1 MPFMRFP
8 AFTARSL
15 FTGLVLALCA
25 GTALPQSSTLYT
37 VEIIV
42 FRNAGDE
49 GALPA
54 NAVLPTMM
62 DDGIQVTPAT
72 PGKLNTAARKLG
84 SSGDFKVLA
93 RAAWTQGPTVYNS
106 RIGVSAAQLGIANG
120 IAGKICL
127 EKGTYLNLRLDLT
140 VEDGGR
146 RYRLSEVRPV
156 KPNEINYFD
165 HPAIGV
171 LAIVSPA
178 SGN

>member
-1 MPFMRFP
+1 MRFT
-8 AFTARSL
+8 ASAARSL
-15 FTGLVLALCA
+15 LAGLVLALSA
-25 GTALPQSSTLYT
+25 ATALPQTTSLYT

-49 GALPA
+49 GALPP
-54 NAVLPTMM
+54 NAVLPTVL
-62 DDGIQVTPAT
+62 DDGIEVTPAT
-72 PGKLNTAARKLG
+72 PARLNTAARKLE

-106 RIGVSAAQLGIANG
+106 RIGVSAAQLGLANG

-146 RYRLSEVRPV
+146 RYRLNEVRPV

-165 HPAIGV
+165 HPAVGV
-171 LAIVSPA
+171 LAIISA
-178 SGN
+178 AGN